1 MERNEIR
8 DEILDILGDI
18 APDEDLSDLNDDQS
32 FREQMELDSMD
43 FLDIVMELRKRHRVQ
58 IPEEDYPELASMTST
73 VELPRTVDER
83 DRQGLANA
91 ELGVRSAEWLLT
103 QRFPQARA

>member
-1 MERNEIR
+1 MTRDEIR

-18 APDEDLSDLNDDQS
+18 APDEDLSELKDEQS

-58 IPEEDYPELASMTST
+58 IPEDDYVELASMNST
-73 VELPRTVDER
+73 VNYLEPLMKDI
-83 DRQGLANA
+83 AKA
-91 ELGVRSAEWLLT
+91 
-103 QRFPQARA
+103 